1 MRIWDIFPYYNEAM
15 IADIRIRHVRA
26 DFTVVIEANQ
36 TFSGIP
42 KGINFPWIGE
52 GNVIHV
58 MAKDFSKCNTAW
70 EKEEH
75 QENSALA
82 VVGKWIKDD
91 DIVICSDVDEIPK
104 RSVIDFL
111 RDSLRPSFP
120 AVRLNMPHHKYRFN
134 LVDRATV
141 WEKAGICIG
150 SAFKQRNFTGIRNWN
165 EAPVLNS
172 AGWHLYGM
180 GTDQDFIVKAKATSH
195 FSDQPTID
203 MIKRLEGGASL
214 LDEEKENLQETEDF
228 PPECTQYPQWFYAAH
243 QPDSS
248 SRD

>member
-15 IADIRIRHVRA
+15 IADIRMRHVRA

-42 KGINFPWIGE
+42 KGINFPRIGE

-58 MAKDFSKCNTAW
+58 MAKNFSKCKTAW

-91 DIVICSDVDEIPK
+91 DIVICSDVDEIP
-104 RSVIDFL
+104 RREAIPYAIAML
-111 RDSLRPSFP
+111 QEERCI
-120 AVRLNMPHHKYRFN
+120 RLGMRHHKYRWN
-134 LVDRATV
+134 LYDPKVAWD
-141 WEKAGICIG
+141 KPGICAG
-150 SAFKQRNFTGIRNWN
+150 QVFKELNFTGVRNRSQSCVM
-165 EAPVLNS
+165 PD

-195 FSDQPTID
+195 FSEQPTID

-243 QPDSS
+243 QLDSPP
-248 SRD
+248 RD